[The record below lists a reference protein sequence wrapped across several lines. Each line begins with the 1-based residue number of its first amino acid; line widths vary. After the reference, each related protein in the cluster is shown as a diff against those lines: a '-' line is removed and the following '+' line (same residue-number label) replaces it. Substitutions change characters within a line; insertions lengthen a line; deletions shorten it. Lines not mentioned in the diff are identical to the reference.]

1 MWKIKC
7 IHFFAYVVIG
17 IEPRASY
24 ILGKYT
30 TTEPHLLPILRHLN
44 KLTVPS
50 YSVPETYQQKAHTS
64 KSHTHTL

>member
-1 MWKIKC
+1 MWKNKMYSF
-7 IHFFAYVVIG
+7 FFAYVVIG

-50 YSVPETYQQKAHTS
+50 YSVPET
-64 KSHTHTL
+64 